1 MNEIRIAIV
10 DDHKIVS
17 DGISATLLPYSHFN
31 ISAACTDAESLLEKI
46 PFIKP
51 DIVIVDL
58 QLPGMSGEELIRKI
72 KSEHPHIRIL
82 VFSAHVDEYSLHS
95 AVSAG
100 ADGYLSKDAHS
111 DLLADALHTLSQG
124 EEYYGGKISSII
136 YKSYSLN
143 SNAPSQRLPANALTE
158 REQQVLE
165 CFANG
170 MSYKETAEKL
180 FISPR
185 TVETHKNHIMEKLEL
200 RTLADLI
207 KYAIRNNIIS
217 L

>member
-17 DGISATLLPYSHFN
+17 DGISATLMPYSHFN
-31 ISAACTDAESLLEKI
+31 ITAACTDAESLLEKF
-46 PFIKP
+46 PYIKP

-58 QLPGMSGEELIRKI
+58 QLPGMSGEELIRII
-72 KSEHPHIRIL
+72 KREHPHVRIL
-82 VFSAHVDEYSLHS
+82 VFSAHVDEYSLHA
-95 AVSAG
+95 AVNAG

-111 DLLADALHTLSQG
+111 GLLKEALQSLSQG
-124 EEYYGGKISSII
+124 EEYYGGKISSIV
-136 YKSYSLN
+136 YKSYAMNNLAS
-143 SNAPSQRLPANALTE
+143 SQQMSKNQLTE
-158 REQQVLE
+158 REQAVLE

-207 KYAIRNNIIS
+207 KYALRNNIIS